1 MLTAKQERFCQAII
15 EGMTQADA
23 YRTAY
28 NAKKMTDK
36 TVQEAASRLMS
47 DSKISARVEELRER
61 LTSARIMSAKERLEW
76 LTDVINNSDERTDNR
91 LKAIDLMNK
100 MQGEYVTKVDANV
113 NADVNIS
120 IELSD
125 DE

>member
-28 NAKKMTDK
+28 NSKKATDK
-36 TVQEAASRLMS
+36 TVQESASRLMA
-47 DSKISARVEELRER
+47 DPKISARVNELRER
-61 LTSARIMSAKERLEW
+61 LTSAKIMSARERLEW
-76 LTDVINNSDERTDNR
+76 LTGIIGNEKEKTDNR
-91 LKAIDLMNK
+91 LKAVDLMNK
-100 MQGEYVTKVDANV
+100 MQGEYVQKIDANV
-113 NADVNIS
+113 NADVNIN